1 MKYSVRW
8 VIGIVLI
15 VTALGLAACG
25 NNSGVPEKVE
35 PSKLEPIEGS
45 DLQRV
50 VLTEKAAERL
60 DIQTVPVREEQVVRK
75 RTVGGEVVTLPG
87 AQTANPGP
95 VLWAHVSLSKSDLN
109 QVDRE
114 QPILVWALDGE
125 DEEDEGWLAEPDEG
139 PGLDDDEDVDL
150 PGEDLAEDLYYLIN
164 SPEGGLEIGQAVL
177 VEFTL
182 SAQEALRKVVPYAAV
197 LYGVH
202 GETWVYSNPEPLV
215 FVRRPIVVDYIEGDQ
230 AILSE
235 GPEVG
240 TAVVTVGAAE
250 LFGTETGVS
259 K

>member
-25 NNSGVPEKVE
+25 NNSGMPEKIE
-35 PSKLEPIEGS
+35 PSRLEPIEGS

-60 DIQTVPVREEQVVRK
+60 DIQTIPVGEEQVVRK
-75 RTVGGEVVTLPG
+75 RTVGGKVVTLPEAEG
-87 AQTANPGP
+87 ANPGP
-95 VLWAHVSLSKSDLN
+95 LWARVSLDKGDLN
-109 QVDRE
+109 QVERDL
-114 QPILVWALDGE
+114 PTIVLALDGD
-125 DEEDEGWLAEPDEG
+125 DEEDRGWPAEPDEG
-139 PGLDDDEDVDL
+139 PNHDDPEDIDL
-150 PGEDLAEDLYYLIN
+150 PGEDLAEELYYLID
-164 SPEGGLEIGQAVL
+164 SPEHGLEVGQAVL
-177 VEFTL
+177 VELTL
-182 SAQEALRKVVPYAAV
+182 SAQEILHKVVPYTAV

-215 FVRRPIVVDYIEGDQ
+215 YVRQPIVIDYIEGDL
-230 AILSE
+230 AFLSE

-240 TAVVTVGAAE
+240 TAVVIVGASE